1 MSTIPLTFLLL
12 AQEFLTGEK
21 CANHLIVR
29 GLVRIRCVQLLQP
42 IVNFLTRKGLI
53 NVGLLKDPPGG
64 AILPADYCEVSAIP
78 KLLCLLLKLQL
89 RLALREKNWPKP
101 KAEPY
106 KYAAPALVPNVSK
119 AKYEQ

>member
-1 MSTIPLTFLLL
+1 MNDNMVSKIGVGISTTNIPLIFLLL

-64 AILPADYCEVSAIP
+64 AILPSDYCEVSAIIP
-78 KLLCLLLKLQL
+78 KLLCLLFVKVT
-89 RLALREKNWPKP
+89 A
-101 KAEPY
+101 
-106 KYAAPALVPNVSK
+106 
-119 AKYEQ
+119 